1 VAEVQRRLGVVG
13 FLDVSFIE
21 PGHFCEF
28 TQQALSEFQTHRGLP
43 ADGICNRNV
52 WEALIES
59 SWRLGSR
66 LLYLTSPHQR
76 GDDVITLQTKLATLG
91 FDCGHIDGILG
102 PKSIHCLADFQQN
115 YGLVA
120 DGICGAKT
128 LQALSRMS
136 SQTGS
141 GPGIVSVRESEKLH
155 HAARVGD
162 SLKIVV
168 GCFGDLQRVSRGVT
182 RKLREH
188 YDDVM
193 TVEESD
199 ATLHTMSANSFQ
211 ADVYV
216 GIATA
221 SVQHHEI
228 LFYETE
234 GFSSPGGHR
243 LAETIA
249 AQLSEIGAGQF
260 TVKGMRLPVLRAT
273 RMPAVLCVFG
283 QSLQPEFDVIASAV
297 CTAVTNWF
305 APQKP
310 I

>member
-1 VAEVQRRLGVVG
+1 MQQRLMALKLLDDSLVDLGY
-13 FLDVSFIE
+13 
-21 PGHFCEF
+21 FCEF
-28 TQQALSEFQTHRGLP
+28 THTALREFQTHRGLP
-43 ADGICNRNV
+43 QDGVCDRNA
-52 WEALIES
+52 WDALIEA
-59 SWRLGSR
+59 SWLSGAR

-76 GDDVITLQTKLATLG
+76 GDDVIALQTNLALLG

-102 PKSIHCLADFQQN
+102 PKSIHCLTDFQQN

-120 DGICGAKT
+120 DGICGAET

-136 SQTGS
+136 GRTGS

-199 ATLHTMSANSFQ
+199 SILHATSANSFQ

-216 GIATA
+216 GIAA
-221 SVQHHEI
+221 SSAQQHEI
-228 LFYETE
+228 VFYETD
-234 GFSSPGGHR
+234 GFSSPGGHQ
-243 LAETIA
+243 LAEAVA
-249 AQLSEIGAGQF
+249 AQLSEIGLGQ
-260 TVKGMRLPVLRAT
+260 VAVRGMRLPILRAT

-283 QSLQPEFDVIASAV
+283 QNHQPEFDVIANAV
-297 CTAVTNWF
+297 CTAVNDWF
-305 APQKP
+305 TPHKP

>member
-1 VAEVQRRLGVVG
+1 MQQRLTSLG
-13 FLDVSFIE
+13 FLDDSLVE
-21 PGHFCEF
+21 RGYFCEF
-28 TQQALSEFQTHRGLP
+28 THMALREFQTNRGLP
-43 ADGICNRNV
+43 QDGVCDRNT
-52 WEALIES
+52 WDALIEA
-59 SWRLGSR
+59 SWLSGAR

-76 GDDVITLQTKLATLG
+76 GDDVIALQTNLAQLG

-102 PKSIHCLADFQQN
+102 PKSIHCLTDFQQN

-120 DGICGAKT
+120 DGICGAET
-128 LQALSRMS
+128 IQALSRMS

-168 GCFGDLQRVSRGVT
+168 GCFGDLQRVSRSLT
-182 RKLREH
+182 RKLREQH
-188 YDDVM
+188 DDVM
-193 TVEESD
+193 TVEETDSVLH
-199 ATLHTMSANSFQ
+199 ATSANSFQ

-221 SVQHHEI
+221 TAQHHEI
-228 LFYETE
+228 VFYETE

-243 LAETIA
+243 LAEAIA
-249 AQLSEIGAGQF
+249 SQLSENGLGQVL
-260 TVKGMRLPVLRAT
+260 VKGMRLPILRAT
-273 RMPAVLCVFG
+273 RMPAVLCIFG
-283 QSLQPEFDVIASAV
+283 HNLQPEFDVIASAV
-297 CTAVTNWF
+297 CTAVTGWF
-305 APQKP
+305 APQKT

>member
-1 VAEVQRRLGVVG
+1 MQQRLTALGM
-13 FLDVSFIE
+13 LDDSLVE
-21 PGHFCEF
+21 RGYFCEF
-28 TQQALSEFQTHRGLP
+28 THTALRQFQTNRGLP
-43 ADGICNRNV
+43 QDGVCDRNA
-52 WEALIES
+52 WDALIEA
-59 SWRLGSR
+59 SWLSGAR

-76 GDDVITLQTKLATLG
+76 GDDVVSLQTNLAQLG

-102 PKSIHCLADFQQN
+102 PRSIHCLTDFQQN

-120 DGICGAKT
+120 DGICGAET
-128 LQALSRMS
+128 LRALSRMS

-141 GPGIVSVRESEKLH
+141 GPGIVSVRESEKLL
-155 HAARVGD
+155 HAAQVGD

-168 GCFGDLQRVSRGVT
+168 GCFGDLQRVSRGLT
-182 RKLREH
+182 RRLREQ

-199 ATLHTMSANSFQ
+199 ATLHATSANSFQ

-216 GIATA
+216 GIAA
-221 SVQHHEI
+221 SSAQHHEI
-228 LFYETE
+228 VFYETE
-234 GFSSPGGHR
+234 GFISPGGRR
-243 LAETIA
+243 LADAIA
-249 AQLSEIGAGQF
+249 AQLSESSSGQF
-260 TVKGMRLPVLRAT
+260 VVNGMRLPILRAT

-297 CTAVTNWF
+297 CTAVTGWF
-305 APQKP
+305 GPQKP

>member
-1 VAEVQRRLGVVG
+1 MQQRLMALKILDDSLVELGY
-13 FLDVSFIE
+13 
-21 PGHFCEF
+21 FCEF
-28 TQQALSEFQTHRGLP
+28 THTALREFQTHRGLP
-43 ADGICNRNV
+43 QDGVCDRNA
-52 WEALIES
+52 WDALIEA
-59 SWRLGSR
+59 SWLSGAR

-76 GDDVITLQTKLATLG
+76 GDDVIALQTNLALLG

-102 PKSIHCLADFQQN
+102 PKSIHCLTDFQQN

-120 DGICGAKT
+120 DGICGAET

-136 SQTGS
+136 GQTGS

-199 ATLHTMSANSFQ
+199 SILHATSSNSFE

-216 GIATA
+216 GIAA
-221 SVQHHEI
+221 SSAQHHEI
-228 LFYETE
+228 VFYETE

-243 LAETIA
+243 LAEAVA
-249 AQLSEIGAGQF
+249 AQLNKIGSGQF
-260 TVKGMRLPVLRAT
+260 VVNGMRLPILRAT
-273 RMPAVLCVFG
+273 RMPAVLCIFG
-283 QSLQPEFDVIASAV
+283 QRPEPDFDVIANAV
-297 CTAVTNWF
+297 CAAVNDWF
-305 APQKP
+305 APHKP
-310 I
+310 N

>member
-1 VAEVQRRLGVVG
+1 MQQRLTALGI
-13 FLDVSFIE
+13 LDDSLVE
-21 PGHFCEF
+21 QGYFCEF
-28 TQQALSEFQTHRGLP
+28 THTALCEFQTNRGLP
-43 ADGICNRNV
+43 QDGVCDRNA
-52 WEALIES
+52 WDALIDA
-59 SWRLGSR
+59 SWLSGAR

-76 GDDVITLQTKLATLG
+76 GDDVIALQTNLAQLG

-102 PKSIHCLADFQQN
+102 PKSIHCLTDFQQN
-115 YGLVA
+115 YGLVT
-120 DGICGAKT
+120 DGICGPET

-136 SQTGS
+136 SQTGT

-155 HAARVGD
+155 QAAKVRD

-168 GCFGDLQRVSRGVT
+168 GCFGDLQSISRGLT
-182 RKLREH
+182 RKLREQ

-199 ATLHTMSANSFQ
+199 ATLHATSANSFQ
-211 ADVYV
+211 AGVYV
-216 GIATA
+216 GIAA
-221 SVQHHEI
+221 SSAQHTEI
-228 LFYETE
+228 VFYETE
-234 GFSSPGGHR
+234 GFISPGGHR
-243 LAETIA
+243 LAEAIA
-249 AQLSEIGAGQF
+249 AQLNEVGPGQF
-260 TVKGMRLPVLRAT
+260 AVKGMRLPILRAT

-297 CTAVTNWF
+297 CTAVTGWF

>member
-1 VAEVQRRLGVVG
+1 MQQRLMALKILDDALVELGY
-13 FLDVSFIE
+13 
-21 PGHFCEF
+21 FCEF
-28 TQQALSEFQTHRGLP
+28 THTALREFQTHRGLP
-43 ADGICNRNV
+43 QDGVCDRNA
-52 WEALIES
+52 WDALIEA
-59 SWRLGSR
+59 SWLSGAR

-76 GDDVITLQTKLATLG
+76 GDDVIALQTNLALLG

-102 PKSIHCLADFQQN
+102 PKSIHCLTDFQQN

-120 DGICGAKT
+120 DGICGAET

-136 SQTGS
+136 GQTGS

-199 ATLHTMSANSFQ
+199 SILHATSANSFE

-216 GIATA
+216 GIAA
-221 SVQHHEI
+221 SSAQHHEI
-228 LFYETE
+228 VFYETE

-243 LAETIA
+243 LAEAVA
-249 AQLSEIGAGQF
+249 AQLNKIGSGQF
-260 TVKGMRLPVLRAT
+260 VVNGMRLPILRAT
-273 RMPAVLCVFG
+273 RMPAVLCIFG
-283 QSLQPEFDVIASAV
+283 QRPRPDFDVIANAV
-297 CTAVTNWF
+297 CAAVNDWF
-305 APQKP
+305 APHKSN
-310 I
+310 

>member
-1 VAEVQRRLGVVG
+1 MQQRLTALGM
-13 FLDVSFIE
+13 LDDSLVE
-21 PGHFCEF
+21 RGYFCEF
-28 TQQALSEFQTHRGLP
+28 THTALRQFQTNRGLP
-43 ADGICNRNV
+43 QDGVCDRNA
-52 WEALIES
+52 WDALIEA
-59 SWRLGSR
+59 SWLSGAR

-76 GDDVITLQTKLATLG
+76 GDDVIALQTNLAQLG

-102 PKSIHCLADFQQN
+102 PRSIHCLTDFQQN

-120 DGICGAKT
+120 DGICGAET

-141 GPGIVSVRESEKLH
+141 GPGIVSVRESEKLL
-155 HAARVGD
+155 HAAQVGD

-168 GCFGDLQRVSRGVT
+168 GCFGDLQRVSRGLT
-182 RKLREH
+182 RRLREQ

-199 ATLHTMSANSFQ
+199 ATLHATSANSFQ

-216 GIATA
+216 GIAA
-221 SVQHHEI
+221 SSAQHHEI
-228 LFYETE
+228 VFYETE
-234 GFSSPGGHR
+234 GFISPGGRR
-243 LAETIA
+243 LADAIA
-249 AQLSEIGAGQF
+249 AQLSESSSGQF
-260 TVKGMRLPVLRAT
+260 VVNGMRLPVLRAT

-297 CTAVTNWF
+297 CTAVTGWF
-305 APQKP
+305 GPQKP

>member
-1 VAEVQRRLGVVG
+1 MQQRLMALKILDGSLVELGYFCG
-13 FLDVSFIE
+13 FT
-21 PGHFCEF
+21 H
-28 TQQALSEFQTHRGLP
+28 TALRVFQTNRGLP
-43 ADGICNRNV
+43 QDGVCDHNA
-52 WEALIES
+52 WDALIEA
-59 SWRLGSR
+59 SWLSGAR

-76 GDDVITLQTKLATLG
+76 GDDVIALQTNLALLG
-91 FDCGHIDGILG
+91 FDCGQIDGILG
-102 PKSIHCLADFQQN
+102 PKSIHCLTDFQQN
-115 YGLVA
+115 YGLIA
-120 DGICGAKT
+120 DGICGAET

-155 HAARVGD
+155 HAARVGN

-199 ATLHTMSANSFQ
+199 SILHATSANSFE

-216 GIATA
+216 GIAA
-221 SVQHHEI
+221 SSAHHHEI
-228 LFYETE
+228 VFYETE

-243 LAETIA
+243 LAEA
-249 AQLSEIGAGQF
+249 VAMQLNKVGLGQVA
-260 TVKGMRLPVLRAT
+260 VKGMRLPILRAT

-283 QSLQPEFDVIASAV
+283 QSLPLEFDVIANAV
-297 CTAVTNWF
+297 CAAVNGWF
-305 APQKP
+305 TPQKP
-310 I
+310 N

>member
-1 VAEVQRRLGVVG
+1 MQQRLTALGI
-13 FLDVSFIE
+13 LDDSLVE
-21 PGHFCEF
+21 RGYFCEF
-28 TQQALSEFQTHRGLP
+28 THTALREFQTNRGLP
-43 ADGICNRNV
+43 QDGVCDRNA
-52 WEALIES
+52 WDALIEA
-59 SWRLGSR
+59 SWLSGAR

-76 GDDVITLQTKLATLG
+76 GDDVIALQTNLALLG

-102 PKSIHCLADFQQN
+102 PKSIHCLTDFQQN

-120 DGICGAKT
+120 DGICGAET

-155 HAARVGD
+155 SAARAGN

-168 GCFGDLQRVSRGVT
+168 GCFGDLQHVSRGLT
-182 RKLREH
+182 RKLREQ
-188 YDDVM
+188 YNDVM

-199 ATLHTMSANSFQ
+199 STLHATSANSFQ

-216 GIATA
+216 GIAAA
-221 SVQHHEI
+221 SAQHHEI
-228 LFYETE
+228 VFYETE

-243 LAETIA
+243 LAESIA
-249 AQLSEIGAGQF
+249 AQLNKVGPGQVA
-260 TVKGMRLPVLRAT
+260 VKGMRLPILRAT

-283 QSLQPEFDVIASAV
+283 QGLQPEFDVITSAV
-297 CTAVTNWF
+297 CVAVTAWF
-305 APQKP
+305 TPQKP
-310 I
+310 T

>member
-1 VAEVQRRLGVVG
+1 MQQRLTSLGI
-13 FLDVSFIE
+13 LDDSLVE
-21 PGHFCEF
+21 RGYFCEF
-28 TQQALSEFQTHRGLP
+28 THTALREFQTNRGLP
-43 ADGICNRNV
+43 QDGVCDRNA
-52 WEALIES
+52 WDALIEA
-59 SWRLGSR
+59 SWLSGAR
-66 LLYLTSPHQR
+66 LLYLTSPYQR
-76 GDDVITLQTKLATLG
+76 GDDVITLQTNLAQLG

-102 PKSIHCLADFQQN
+102 PKSVHCLTDFQQN

-120 DGICGAKT
+120 DGICGAET

-168 GCFGDLQRVSRGVT
+168 GCFGDLQRVSRGLT

-193 TVEESD
+193 TVEEADS
-199 ATLHTMSANSFQ
+199 TLHATSANSFQ

-216 GIATA
+216 GIAA
-221 SVQHHEI
+221 SSAQLHEI
-228 LFYETE
+228 VFYETE
-234 GFSSPGGHR
+234 GFSSPGGHQ

-249 AQLSEIGAGQF
+249 AQLNEIGPGQF
-260 TVKGMRLPVLRAT
+260 AVKGMRLPILRAT

-283 QSLQPEFDVIASAV
+283 QSIQPEFDIIANAVSA
-297 CTAVTNWF
+297 AVEVWF
-305 APQKP
+305 APQKA

>member
-1 VAEVQRRLGVVG
+1 MQQRLTALNI
-13 FLDVSFIE
+13 LDDSLVE
-21 PGHFCEF
+21 RGYFCEF
-28 TQQALSEFQTHRGLP
+28 THAALRDFQTNRGLP
-43 ADGICNRNV
+43 QDGVCDRNA
-52 WEALIES
+52 WDALIEA
-59 SWRLGSR
+59 SWLIGAR

-76 GDDVITLQTKLATLG
+76 GDDVIALQTSLALLG

-102 PKSIHCLADFQQN
+102 PKSIHCLTDFQQN

-120 DGICGAKT
+120 DGICGAET

-155 HAARVGD
+155 SAAQTGD

-168 GCFGDLQRVSRGVT
+168 GCFGDLQRVSRGLT
-182 RKLREH
+182 RKLREQ
-188 YDDVM
+188 YNDVM

-199 ATLHTMSANSFQ
+199 STLHATSANSFQ

-216 GIATA
+216 GIASA
-221 SVQHHEI
+221 SAQHHEI
-228 LFYETE
+228 VFYQTE
-234 GFSSPGGHR
+234 GFSSPGGQQ
-243 LAETIA
+243 LAEAIA
-249 AQLSEIGAGQF
+249 AQLSEIGLGQVV
-260 TVKGMRLPVLRAT
+260 VKGMRLPILRAT

-283 QSLQPEFDVIASAV
+283 QNLQPEFDVITSVV
-297 CTAVTNWF
+297 CTAVTGWF